1 MTSSSQIKDKAV
13 SAFLWA
19 GICVYLCSGYL
30 FLYNRWPSTPTHM
43 CGCVSKNSAHSWN
56 SYMLWKVANDQVIP
70 GQHRQTHEEKGN
82 RETINMCLLQCHQKR
97 NVVGSQH
104 GTQNNTEISPYVW
117 GTQVSAPELSPSF
130 PTPVSTVSG
139 ILTPKSPASCLQGSL
154 SRSQPLKSSK
164 EIGSY
169 KWIFLCSGFWF
180 HS

>member
-1 MTSSSQIKDKAV
+1 
-13 SAFLWA
+13 
-19 GICVYLCSGYL
+19 
-30 FLYNRWPSTPTHM
+30 M

-104 GTQNNTEISPYVW
+104 GTQNNTEISPYVCE
-117 GTQVSAPELSPSF
+117 TQVSAPELSPSF

-169 KWIFLCSGFWF
+169 K
-180 HS
+180 